1 MTSAVAN
8 ADSTSLAGRRNEHD
22 RSSVSAEPAP
32 APRPAEIERILGLS
46 VPVSAT
52 LAERDMNIGSILAI
66 NVGAIVEF
74 DVPVDSEL
82 TLYVGN
88 RPVGNGQAVKAGENF
103 GVRITQI
110 DNVEHRIGAMG
121 GES

>member
-1 MTSAVAN
+1 M
-8 ADSTSLAGRRNEHD
+8 
-22 RSSVSAEPAP
+22 
-32 APRPAEIERILGLS
+32 
-46 VPVSAT
+46 PVSAT
-52 LAERDMNIGSILAI
+52 LAERDMDIASILAI

-74 DVPVDSEL
+74 DVPVEAEL

-88 RPVGNGQAVKAGENF
+88 HAIGRGQAIKSGENF

-121 GES
+121 AEP